1 MIKKITAFLTTLFK
15 WNRAYDATDYYR
27 IERIDHIH
35 HQELYNDMRKNIHWR

>member
-1 MIKKITAFLTTLFK
+1 MFLINFLKRLFTFS
-15 WNRAYDATDYYR
+15 RSEDASDYYR